1 MGMFIRRLFWF
12 ILVVA
17 SGLVAALLGAKQY
30 GINVDLNTWAKI
42 SGLHEIPEVIEI
54 INRIPALLD
63 FPIIKSYGFYGSLV
77 LLLIFLLKFTMS
89 LRSGRKD
96 KVEAVHAENTKAAFD
111 NDDAPNS
118 TESSPDRTVNV
129 LDRLDSAPDS
139 LSETFNGSS
148 TATEFIAE
156 TNSDAVVGTDG
167 KVYDG
172 TATFSGTDTYGHID
186 SRPEFYADTEAEA
199 DTEDESNYNEEAEG
213 DISSVED
220 DETRLSH
227 LTDAELKSKTLD
239 FLEEIR
245 SFEVDFQNN
254 RDETTAEL
262 IEFAGQETSRD
273 DLLNVKN
280 TYEQRQTVF
289 SSEFESK
296 YRPEA
301 VTFRHEISKR
311 LGISAS
317 YDNSSPAL
325 DIGMLVGANPIAD
338 VADLIEEL
346 VKELA

>member
-1 MGMFIRRLFWF
+1 MGLFILRLFWF

-17 SGLVAALLGAKQY
+17 SGLVAALIGAKQY
-30 GINVDLNTWAKI
+30 GINVDLNSWAKI
-42 SGLHEIPEVIEI
+42 SGLHDIPEVIEI

-63 FPIIKSYGFYGSLV
+63 FPIIKSYGFYGSLA

-89 LRSGRKD
+89 LRSVRKD
-96 KVEAVHAENTKAAFD
+96 TTEAIHTENAKAVFD
-111 NDDAPNS
+111 NDDLANS
-118 TESSPDRTVNV
+118 SDSFPDSP
-129 LDRLDSAPDS
+129 DSAPDS
-139 LSETFNGSS
+139 YGETFDGSS
-148 TATEFIAE
+148 TVTEFIAE
-156 TNSDAVVGTDG
+156 TNSDAVLGTDG

-172 TATFSGTDTYGHID
+172 TATFSGTDTYGHIN
-186 SRPEFYADTEAEA
+186 SRPEFYADTGAEA
-199 DTEDESNYNEEAEG
+199 DTEDESDYNEEAEG

-280 TYEQRQTVF
+280 TYEQRQAAF